1 MVHMCQGFAFAGD
14 VHRGE
19 GEFDAVRI
27 ERLFDQIIFARI
39 GTGKSPSASTPCIR
53 WCLYA
58 G

>member
-14 VHRGE
+14 VHRG
-19 GEFDAVRI
+19 GQFDAVRI

-39 GTGKSPSASTPCIR
+39 GMGMISASTPCIR
-53 WCLYA
+53 WCHA